1 MNDLTN
7 LSKSEL
13 NAILASPLSASAL
26 KKTSKADLIAM
37 FDAMPMTD
45 ALDADLRDARAD
57 EPTAPDLTEL
67 EQRVTVAYLEAGI
80 DCNGAETL
88 DDMLADNMTWGDV
101 PAIAKATGLTK
112 KQVQGVISSLST
124 KGLLVITDEGVN
136 GEGPV
141 QQVLS
146 DDGLRV
152 GFGLLANGIKAKAT
166 VQPKKPSNVVKM
178 PKPKS
183 ARGLDD
189 RVIQAPGKLDDVRPT
204 KEGSKRALLVIALQ
218 RGATIEH
225 LMEVVGWNRETVSSA
240 LRTDLK
246 AIGLGCERKGG
257 KYFLML
263 PEGMK
268 TLPLREA
275 TMTRADALVAA
286 CK

>member
-1 MNDLTN
+1 MHYNDNARNALDIDNAT
-7 LSKSEL
+7 KADL
-13 NAILASPLSASAL
+13 NNALLNPLSASVL
-26 KKTSKADLIAM
+26 KKTSRADLVAM
-37 FDAMPMTD
+37 VVAQDAEPAAPNLTD
-45 ALDADLRDARAD
+45 
-57 EPTAPDLTEL
+57 L

-88 DDMLADNMTWGDV
+88 DAMLADNMTWGDV
-101 PAIAKATGLTK
+101 PTVAKATGLTQ
-112 KQVQGVISSLST
+112 KQVQGVIASLST
-124 KGLLVITDEGVN
+124 KGLLVITDEAVN

-146 DDGLRV
+146 DDGVRAAFDLM
-152 GFGLLANGIKAKAT
+152 ADGIEAKAK
-166 VQPKKPSNVVKM
+166 KPA
-178 PKPKS
+178 PTTEKPARKL
-183 ARGLDD
+183 RGLDD

-246 AIGLGCERKGG
+246 AIGLGCERRKG

-268 TLPLREA
+268 NLPLREA
-275 TMTRADALVAA
+275 TTSRADALVAA

>member
-1 MNDLTN
+1 MTQYNDNDRNALDIDNAT
-7 LSKSEL
+7 KADL
-13 NAILASPLSASAL
+13 NNALLNPLSASVL
-26 KKTSKADLIAM
+26 KKTSRADLVAM
-37 FDAMPMTD
+37 VEAQDAEPAAPNLTD
-45 ALDADLRDARAD
+45 
-57 EPTAPDLTEL
+57 L

-101 PAIAKATGLTK
+101 PTIAKATGLTQ
-112 KQVQGVISSLST
+112 KQVQGVIASLST

-146 DDGLRV
+146 DAGVRAAFDLM
-152 GFGLLANGIKAKAT
+152 AEGIEGKAKKPAPKAEKPAKPAR
-166 VQPKKPSNVVKM
+166 QP
-178 PKPKS
+178 
-183 ARGLDD
+183 RGLDD

-246 AIGLGCERKGG
+246 AIGLGCKRRKG

-268 TLPLREA
+268 ALPLREA

>member
-1 MNDLTN
+1 MTHYNDNARNALDIDNAT
-7 LSKSEL
+7 KAEL
-13 NAILASPLSASAL
+13 NNALLNPLSASVL
-26 KKTSKADLIAM
+26 KRTPHADLVAM
-37 FDAMPMTD
+37 VEAQDAEPAAPMLTD
-45 ALDADLRDARAD
+45 
-57 EPTAPDLTEL
+57 L
-67 EQRVTVAYLEAGI
+67 EKRVTVAYLKVGI
-80 DCNGAETL
+80 DCNGCETL

-101 PAIAKATGLTK
+101 PAIAKATGLTQ
-112 KQVQGVISSLST
+112 KQVQGVIASLST

-152 GFGLLANGIKAKAT
+152 AFDQMAEGVEAKAG
-166 VQPKKPSNVVKM
+166 KPVK
-178 PKPKS
+178 PARKR
-183 ARGLDD
+183 RGLDD

-225 LMEVVGWNRETVSSA
+225 LVEVVGWNRETVSSA

-246 AIGLGCERKGG
+246 AIGLGCERRKG

-268 TLPLREA
+268 NLPLREA